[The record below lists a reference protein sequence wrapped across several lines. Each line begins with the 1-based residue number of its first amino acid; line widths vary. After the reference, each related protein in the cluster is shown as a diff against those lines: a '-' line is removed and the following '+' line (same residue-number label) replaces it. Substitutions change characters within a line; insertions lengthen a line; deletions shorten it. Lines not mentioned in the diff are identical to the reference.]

1 MTVLVNSKCL
11 GSEVSCWVLSILT
24 PFTVRYKR
32 RLAEEAAGCSERR
45 SSCHDKDQV
54 VRPHYAS
61 LARTSLASGSQS
73 HRLQASGDGV
83 QVSARTG
90 ATIPGC

>member
-1 MTVLVNSKCL
+1 M
-11 GSEVSCWVLSILT
+11 I
-24 PFTVRYKR
+24 PTVRYKR

-45 SSCHDKDQV
+45 SSCHDKDQE

-61 LARTSLASGSQS
+61 LARTSLASGSQA
-73 HRLQASGDGV
+73 HRLQASGDGL

-90 ATIPGC
+90 STIPGC